1 MPGWSAGIGSWRAP
15 AAGSPRARSSP
26 PRTPPPCG
34 ASSKPPARVPRHCP
48 RRQPQG
54 TPREEGPPLILVDS
68 SGWIEYL
75 AGRPNADRFATYIEG
90 REPLLVCA
98 IEIYEV
104 YKVVRRDISEERAV
118 EAVSA
123 LRRATIAPVDEP
135 LALEAADLSLADG
148 LAMADSLV
156 YATARR
162 FGAKFVTGDTDFQG
176 LPETV
181 VVR

>member
-1 MPGWSAGIGSWRAP
+1 GAL
-15 AAGSPRARSSP
+15 PRARA
-26 PRTPPPCG
+26 PRG
-34 ASSKPPARVPRHCP
+34 RVSRHRARRE
-48 RRQPQG
+48 PQG
-54 TPREEGPPLILVDS
+54 SAGEEGPSLILVDS

-75 AGRPNADRFATYIEG
+75 ADRPKARRFSPYIEG
-90 REPLLVCA
+90 REPLLVSA
-98 IEIYEV
+98 IEIHEV
-104 YKVVRRDISEERAV
+104 YKVIRRDLSEERAM

-135 LALEAADLSLADG
+135 LALEAADLSLAHG

-162 FGAKFVTGDTDFQG
+162 FQATLVTGDADFQG
-176 LPETV
+176 LPGTV

>member
-1 MPGWSAGIGSWRAP
+1 MRITVLDKGGVIFLVPERPIRAYRGIARATNPKDSATRRTATDPGRFE
-15 AAGSPRARSSP
+15 R
-26 PRTPPPCG
+26 
-34 ASSKPPARVPRHCP
+34 
-48 RRQPQG
+48 
-54 TPREEGPPLILVDS
+54 
-68 SGWIEYL
+68 YL
-75 AGRPNADRFATYIEG
+75 AGRPNAGRFASYIEG

-98 IEIYEV
+98 TEIYEV
-104 YKVVRRDISEERAV
+104 YKVIRRDISEERAV

-135 LALEAADLSLADG
+135 LALEAADLSLTHG

-162 FGAKFVTGDTDFQG
+162 FGATLVTRDADFEG
-176 LPETV
+176 LADAV